1 MKNLKI
7 EGLKYYPLK
16 WVCNFKGQKAIGIC
30 GFSQKICMFAPD
42 IRSANI
48 LRDIVI
54 GSDPNS
60 EGYGCEEKYRCC
72 NFDCKYCKIDEKKYL
87 KLTDKE
93 LSSENILEL
102 KEGLDAL
109 NKDMEDYNIVP
120 FDSYDVVNL
129 EK

>member
-60 EGYGCEEKYRCC
+60 EGHGCEEKYRCC